1 VTVTV
6 DPDTV
11 GGRLR
16 AARKRAGLTQ
26 EQLAAA
32 VGASQSTVCKWEQ
45 NLYGL
50 EVTELIALADA
61 LGIHPAELLPGAA
74 AAFIVIHGGPTGIGW
89 SDVDRDRAEEYARNT
104 GSVVCSLP
112 IVADYRTKE
121 GTP

>member
-1 VTVTV
+1 MTATV

-16 AARKRAGLTQ
+16 AARRRSGLSQ
-26 EQLAAA
+26 EQLAAE
-32 VGASQSTVCKWEQ
+32 VGASQSHISMWEQ
-45 NLYGL
+45 GRHRM
-50 EVTELIALADA
+50 EVNELLALAAA

-104 GSVVCSLP
+104 RSVVCSLP
-112 IVADYRTKE
+112 IVADYRTEE
-121 GTP
+121 GAT